1 MRTVRVAMAQ
11 INPVVGDLKGNKEKI
26 LGFTERAKKLN
37 ADILTFPE
45 LVITGYPPEDLLLKP
60 HFIKDNQSILNEI
73 AKEINKIAVV
83 IGFADSDE
91 NGNVYNAAGL
101 IYNRELRGVYRKI
114 LLPNYGVFDEKRY
127 FESGSEYL
135 IFVLNGTTFGINICE
150 DIWFV
155 DGPTKIQTR
164 TGRAEIILNISSS
177 PYCAGRGIKREE
189 MLKERATQNKVI
201 VCYNNL
207 VGGQDE
213 LIFDGQGVICDSNG
227 NVIAR
232 GEAFNEDLIVLD
244 LNPEEVFTERLND
257 PDFYQEPEIEDFSIK
272 RIILSEVKRSEPK
285 PLLPTKEVK
294 RMGQTEEIYNALV
307 LGVYDYINK
316 NGFQE
321 AVIGLSG
328 GIDSA
333 LVAAIAVDALG
344 KENVICVS
352 MPSVYSSDAT
362 QADAM
367 TLANNLGVKFI
378 TIPINSIYQSYI
390 GALSSQFEGLKE
402 NITEE
407 NIQARVR
414 GNILMA
420 LSNKYGWLVLSTGN
434 KSETSVGY
442 ATLYGDMAGGLAVIK
457 DVPKTRVYE
466 LANYRNAIEGVYLIP
481 EATLKREPTA
491 ELRPNQKDTDTLP
504 PYSILDQILEGYIE
518 EDKSFDEILKMGYER
533 ELVEKVI
540 SMIDR
545 NEYKRRQSPPGIK
558 ITPKAF
564 GKDRRIPITNRYRDY

>member
-37 ADILTFPE
+37 VDILTFPE
-45 LVITGYPPEDLLLKP
+45 LAITGYPPEDLLLKP

-91 NGNVYNAAGL
+91 NDNVYNAAGL
-101 IYNRELRGVYRKI
+101 IYNRELRGIYRKI
-114 LLPNYGVFDEKRY
+114 LLPNYGVFDERRY

-155 DGPTKIQTR
+155 DGPAKIQAK

-177 PYCAGRGIKREE
+177 PYYAGKGIKREE
-189 MLKERATQNKVI
+189 MLKERAAQNKVI

-227 NVIAR
+227 NIIAR

-285 PLLPTKEVK
+285 PLLPIKEVK

-316 NGFQE
+316 NGFRE

-352 MPSVYSSDAT
+352 MPSACSSDAT

-378 TIPINSIYQSYI
+378 TIPINNIYQSYI
-390 GALSSQFEGLKE
+390 GTLSSQFEGLKE
-402 NITEE
+402 NIAEE

-442 ATLYGDMAGGLAVIK
+442 TTLYGDMAGGLAVIK

-491 ELRPNQKDTDTLP
+491 ELRLNQKDTDTLP
-504 PYSILDQILEGYIE
+504 PYSILDPILEGYIE

-564 GKDRRIPITNRYRDY
+564 GKDRRIPITNRYRNY